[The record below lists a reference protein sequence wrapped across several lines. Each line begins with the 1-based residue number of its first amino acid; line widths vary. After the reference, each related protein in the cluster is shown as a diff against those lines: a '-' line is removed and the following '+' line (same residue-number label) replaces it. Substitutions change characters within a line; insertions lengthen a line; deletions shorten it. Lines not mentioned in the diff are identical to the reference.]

1 MSRMT
6 YLLLVA
12 WVVLPVRAPAA
23 EPTRAAPLY
32 ALPAD
37 GTWVEFDW
45 TATDHDGKEVK
56 GTLRLSSVGG
66 KVIDG
71 TACRWVEIR
80 KEHREGDETKREYRK
95 LLIAEKAFAAAP
107 TLRDHVR
114 TVIGQDGSAAPLTFS
129 ASRTRDFL
137 NMGLAAPDAELKEA
151 EARAKVT
158 TPLGRYE
165 ARRVT
170 ARSKSGERVRE
181 YGGWLTADVPFGC
194 ARFEVRE
201 GQGDGRLRTIFTATA
216 ARSGK
221 GAKAEVDETKAR

>member
-1 MSRMT
+1 
-6 YLLLVA
+6 
-12 WVVLPVRAPAA
+12 
-23 EPTRAAPLY
+23 
-32 ALPAD
+32 
-37 GTWVEFDW
+37 
-45 TATDHDGKEVK
+45 
-56 GTLRLSSVGG
+56 
-66 KVIDG
+66 
-71 TACRWVEIR
+71 
-80 KEHREGDETKREYRK
+80 
-95 LLIAEKAFAAAP
+95 
-107 TLRDHVR
+107 
-114 TVIGQDGSAAPLTFS
+114 
-129 ASRTRDFL
+129 
-137 NMGLAAPDAELKEA
+137 MGLAAPDAELKEA